1 MVASDFKFQSFTANL
16 SHDGK
21 HFCSLAYGLTRGRC
35 GRIYQLPV
43 GAKIKGAGYV
53 MQFVQF
59 SALCNQ

>member
-21 HFCSLAYGLTRGRC
+21 HFCSLAYGLTRGRR
-35 GRIYQLPV
+35 GRIYQL
-43 GAKIKGAGYV
+43 GAKIKRAGYV

>member
-16 SHDGK
+16 SHDGI
-21 HFCSLAYGLTRGRC
+21 HFCLLAYGLTRGRC
-35 GRIYQLPV
+35 GRIYQL
-43 GAKIKGAGYV
+43 GAKIKRAGYV